1 MNKTILSPRIA
12 QIEQLCAKEPTV
24 PSYEASWLIRTLRT
38 KMAECEALRKDL
50 TEKERIISATTEVIE
65 ELRGILKGVLSV
77 TETTR
82 QESERTAL

>member
-1 MNKTILSPRIA
+1 MNETILSPRIA

-24 PSYEASWLIRTLRT
+24 PSYEASWLIRTLRA
-38 KMAECEALRKDL
+38 KMAECEALKKELKEKDQ
-50 TEKERIISATTEVIE
+50 TIAATIEVIE